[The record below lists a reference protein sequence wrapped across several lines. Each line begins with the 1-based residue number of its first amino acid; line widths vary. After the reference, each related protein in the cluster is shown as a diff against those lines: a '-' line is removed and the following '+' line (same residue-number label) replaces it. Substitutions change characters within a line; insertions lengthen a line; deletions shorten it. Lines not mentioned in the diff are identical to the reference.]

1 MSSIQVNLER
11 VIASIRDAEAKAGR
25 KEGSVALL
33 AVSKFHP
40 RESVLDAI
48 AAGQARF
55 GENRV
60 QEAFEKFSGMQELHP
75 HVALHIIGALQR
87 NKAAKAVSVA
97 SCVESIDRLEIIS
110 ELEKHCAKINKSI
123 QIFFEYHTG
132 EATKSGFETYDA
144 LCEAVQFCADGNA
157 PHLVPSGFM
166 TMAPF
171 TDDEK
176 KVRASFVM
184 LREVAQKLRAQFP
197 SLPLTE
203 LSMGMSGD
211 YRIAIEEGA
220 TQVRI
225 GTAIFGARA

>member
-1 MSSIQVNLER
+1 MSSIQVNLET
-11 VIASIRDAEAKAGR
+11 IAALIRDAEAKAGR
-25 KEGSVALL
+25 KEGSVTLL

-48 AAGQARF
+48 AAGQMSF

-60 QEAFEKFSGMQELHP
+60 QEAFEKFSGMTALHP
-75 HVALHIIGALQR
+75 HVALHIIGTLQR

-97 SCVESIDRLEIIS
+97 SCIESIDRLEILS
-110 ELEKHCAKINKSI
+110 ELEKQCAKINKLMK
-123 QIFFEYHTG
+123 IFFEYHTG
-132 EATKSGFETYDA
+132 EATKSGFKTYDE
-144 LCEAVQFCADGNA
+144 LCKAVQFCADGNA

-176 KVRASFVM
+176 KVRASFIM
-184 LREVAQKLRAQFP
+184 LREAAQKLRAQFP
-197 SLPLTE
+197 SLPLSE

-211 YRIAIEEGA
+211 YRIAIEEGS